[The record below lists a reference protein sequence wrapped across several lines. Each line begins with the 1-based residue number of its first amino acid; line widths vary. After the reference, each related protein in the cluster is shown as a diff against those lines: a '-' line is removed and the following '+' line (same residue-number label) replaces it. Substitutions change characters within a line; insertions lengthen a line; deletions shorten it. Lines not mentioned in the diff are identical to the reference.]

1 MEWAAQLPRVARKL
15 RESNVDCRMLRQL
28 VAGRAW
34 TLGTYEYARSRGLIL
49 S

>member
-34 TLGTYEYARSRGLIL
+34 TLGTYEYMLAVGV
-49 S
+49 